1 MRFEMPRK
9 RVFLNWEVGSNF
21 GWGVLGLNVFSHWA
35 RDPTLTP
42 LSGSPID
49 NDTVRIVDPLRLS
62 AISNAITASNQYLEI
77 LMNTRSNHVNLDAT
91 VINPISHGFAP
102 SRFFGKKNIAR
113 CIFENADTSEFDRN
127 LQEYDA
133 LLCGSNWNAEI
144 LKSGTGRD
152 AKVILEGIDP
162 SLFCPGPRSGLMNPE
177 KFYVFSGGKI
187 EARKAQDLV
196 LVAFREFATRHRD
209 AILVTAWHS
218 PWDRFVAGFKGKL
231 DAPLELDQNG
241 FTNIKKWAVD
251 NGIDPRQFIE
261 IFSTPNQLMPM
272 ILREMDV
279 ALQPSRAEACTNLPV
294 KEAMGC
300 GVPVIVGNNTGMKD
314 LITEDNCVALLDQ
327 RPVTGISGT
336 DTTGWGESNVDEI
349 VDALEMLYGDRKRRK
364 RVGDTASRWV
374 SANRTWQKH
383 AAELKEF
390 VLSLD

>member
-1 MRFEMPRK
+1 ML
-9 RVFLNWEVGSNF
+9 LNWEVNSTS
-21 GWGVLGLNVFSHWA
+21 GWGILGLNVFSQWA
-35 RDPTLTP
+35 RDPDLIP
-42 LSGSPID
+42 LSGTPID
-49 NDTVRIVDPLRLS
+49 NDTVRMVDPLRLS
-62 AISNAITASNQYLEI
+62 VISGAITTSNQYLEI
-77 LMNTRSNHVNLDAT
+77 LINTRGDRVNLDAT
-91 VINPISHGFAP
+91 VIDPVSHGLAP
-102 SRFFGKKNIAR
+102 SRFVGKKNIAR
-113 CIFENADTSEFDRN
+113 CIFENTDTTEFDRK
-127 LQEYDA
+127 LDRYDA
-133 LLCGSNWNAEI
+133 LLCGSHWNAEI
-144 LKSGTGRD
+144 LKVRTMREV
-152 AKVILEGIDP
+152 KVIFEGVDP
-162 SLFCPGPRSGLMNPE
+162 SLFCPGPRSGLMNSDN
-177 KFYVFSGGKI
+177 FYVFSGGKV
-187 EARKAQDLV
+187 EGRKAQDLV
-196 LVAFREFATRHRD
+196 LLAFREFSRRHRD

-218 PWDRFVAGFKGKL
+218 PWDRFGAGFKGKL

-241 FTNIKKWAVD
+241 FTNVKKWAVD

-261 IFSTPNQLMPM
+261 IFSIPNQLMPM

-327 RPVTGISGT
+327 RPVTGISGI

-364 RVGDTASRWV
+364 RIGDTASRWV